1 MKQDS
6 IKSSNFEVQRGG
18 ARRLVQPSEVWL
30 NDAGAY
36 NEDVLSAKF

>member
-6 IKSSNFEVQRGG
+6 IKSSNLKVQRGG
-18 ARRLVQPSEVWL
+18 ARRLVKPSDVWL

-36 NEDVLSAKF
+36 DEDVSSAKF